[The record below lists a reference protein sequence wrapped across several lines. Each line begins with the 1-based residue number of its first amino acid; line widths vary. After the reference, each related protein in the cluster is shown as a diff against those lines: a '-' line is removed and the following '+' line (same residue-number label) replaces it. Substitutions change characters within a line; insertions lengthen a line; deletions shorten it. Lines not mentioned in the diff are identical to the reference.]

1 MALTREQ
8 YRLIGR
14 NLRAA
19 RWRAGLQRSEIAKR
33 LGLTE
38 VIIKA
43 AEHGT
48 QGLTSAEIQ
57 ILCRIYRIDIRDV
70 FRVTAAR

>member
-19 RWRAGLQRSEIAKR
+19 RWRAGLLRSEIAKR

-38 VIIKA
+38 AIIKA

-48 QGLTSAEIQ
+48 QGLTSPEIQ
-57 ILCRIYRIDIRDV
+57 ILCRIYRIDLRSV
-70 FRVTAAR
+70 FRATTTR

>member
-1 MALTREQ
+1 MALTRDQ

-14 NLRAA
+14 ILRTA

-38 VIIKA
+38 AIIKA

-48 QGLTSAEIQ
+48 QGLTPPEIQ
-57 ILCRIYRIDIRDV
+57 ILCRIDRIDVRSV
-70 FRVTAAR
+70 FRAAPAR

>member
-14 NLRAA
+14 KLRNA

-38 VIIKA
+38 SILKA
-43 AEHGT
+43 SEHGT
-48 QGLTSAEIQ
+48 QSLTSAEIQ
-57 ILCRIYRIDIRDV
+57 ILCRIYQIDV
-70 FRVTAAR
+70 QNVLKATTAR

>member
-14 NLRAA
+14 NLRSA
-19 RWRAGLQRSEIAKR
+19 RWRAALQRSEIAKR

-38 VIIKA
+38 SILKA

-48 QGLTSAEIQ
+48 QSLTSAEIQ
-57 ILCRIYRIDIRDV
+57 ILCRIYRIDVQNV
-70 FRVTAAR
+70 FKATTAR